1 MAGHFRLVN
10 SIWYFYIY
18 WWRVPLYLT
27 YHSNGSHSEIVSC
40 RTHHPQKYFLD
51 QNRRSTQ
58 WRIECV
64 TSQWAVKILTKFMM
78 VEYLALEVLFRET
91 KKATFQR
98 SRFGSTLNSSN
109 HKIRKILKKFRN
121 FQLLQSLIIA
131 LYCYF
136 TKNIYFSNK
145 VKCVSKRYKTLEWTD
160 VEKGSPGLKLNR
172 LNKMC

>member
-27 YHSNGSHSEIVSC
+27 YHSNGSHSEIMSC
-40 RTHHPQKYFLD
+40 RTQKYFLD
-51 QNRRSTQ
+51 QNRWSSQ

-64 TSQWAVKILTKFMM
+64 TSQWAVKILTKFTM

-121 FQLLQSLIIA
+121 FQISLLQSLIIA
-131 LYCYF
+131 LYF
-136 TKNIYFSNK
+136 TKIYIFLIKSNASQK
-145 VKCVSKRYKTLEWTD
+145 D
-160 VEKGSPGLKLNR
+160 IKL
-172 LNKMC
+172 